1 MCHYFT
7 EPFPYTE
14 AFSILLI
21 RQGPSSQS
29 TRMHF
34 KTRLLVTASKA
45 LLSYCICITNA
56 VPSRF
61 DPYCFQPFQ
70 IFRTLS
76 GLVSGWVTLRSVFAK
91 NKTVIWTLGLNPW
104 LQTWVC
110 NVRMVCK
117 ASSDVVIIPVAR
129 SAILNLDNRWQVY
142 YWKASLY
149 SLNLLNAGMYWVVSS
164 LTSRTEGTRFK

>member
-1 MCHYFT
+1 VEGSSRGLIKGCTEKNYEKSQESRSTGRDLNPGPPEYKSGVLTAGLKRSDFYERLQWYMCHYFT

-21 RQGPSSQS
+21 CQGPSSQS

-45 LLSYCICITNA
+45 LLSYCICITYV

-70 IFRTLS
+70 FFQDAVRSSFCLS
-76 GLVSGWVTLRSVFAK
+76 DT
-91 NKTVIWTLGLNPW
+91 
-104 LQTWVC
+104 
-110 NVRMVCK
+110 
-117 ASSDVVIIPVAR
+117 
-129 SAILNLDNRWQVY
+129 
-142 YWKASLY
+142 
-149 SLNLLNAGMYWVVSS
+149 
-164 LTSRTEGTRFK
+164 